1 MRGIRKILNS
11 RSAKNGDFYVNIQQI
26 LGFSPGNIKY
36 YQRAFIHA
44 SLQKKDEKGDAIN
57 YERLEFLG
65 DAILGAVVAA
75 HLFEE
80 LPASN
85 EGYLTEMRSKIV
97 SRETLNNLG
106 KELNLMK
113 FLKKE
118 QNQGGLGPN
127 VHGNLFE
134 AFIGAIYMDKGYRA
148 CQAYIEDKVIG
159 DYVDIEKLEGK
170 IISYKSHLIEWCQK
184 EKKEFLLV
192 DIEDAGRETTQH
204 FAVKLFIDDELLAK
218 ARSTS
223 KKKAEEKA
231 ARRAYFALQD
241 KVSFQN

>member
-1 MRGIRKILNS
+1 MKGIRNILNS
-11 RSAKNGDFYVNIQQI
+11 RSAKNGDFFMSIQEI
-26 LGFSPGNIKY
+26 LGFTPGNIKY

-44 SLQKKDEKGDAIN
+44 SLQKKDENGDSIN

-75 HLFEE
+75 HLYKE
-80 LPASN
+80 LPESN

-97 SRETLNNLG
+97 SRETLNDLG
-106 KELNLMK
+106 RELNLMR

-118 QNQGGLGPN
+118 GSQAGLGPN
-127 VHGNLFE
+127 VYGNLFE
-134 AFIGAIYMDKGYRA
+134 AFVGAIYMDKGYKA
-148 CQAYIEDKVIG
+148 CQEYIQEKVIG
-159 DYVDIEKLEGK
+159 DYLDIEKLEGK

-184 EKKEFLLV
+184 EKKEFLFV
-192 DIEDAGRETTQH
+192 DYEDEGRELAQH
-204 FAVKLFIDDELLAK
+204 FTVQLFIDDQLMAK
-218 ARSTS
+218 ARCTS

-241 KVSFQN
+241 KVSF

>member
-1 MRGIRKILNS
+1 MKGFRNIFNS
-11 RSAKNGDFYVNIQQI
+11 RSSKNGDFFMEIEQI

-44 SLQKKDEKGDAIN
+44 SLQKKDENGDTIN

-80 LPASN
+80 LPESN

-97 SRETLNNLG
+97 SRETLNDLG
-106 KELNLMK
+106 KELDLMK

-127 VHGNLFE
+127 VYGNLFE

-148 CQAYIEDKVIG
+148 CQEYIQEKVIG
-159 DYVDIEKLEGK
+159 DYLDIEKLQGK
-170 IISYKSHLIEWCQK
+170 IISYKSYLIEWCQK

-192 DIEDAGRETTQH
+192 DCEDAGRELTPH
-204 FAVKLFIDDELLAK
+204 FSVRLYIDGQVMAK

-241 KVSFQN
+241 KVSF